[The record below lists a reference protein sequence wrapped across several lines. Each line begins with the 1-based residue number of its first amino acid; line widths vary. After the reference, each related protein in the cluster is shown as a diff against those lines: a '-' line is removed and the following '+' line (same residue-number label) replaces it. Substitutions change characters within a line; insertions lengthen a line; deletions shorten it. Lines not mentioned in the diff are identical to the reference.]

1 MSSLSSTNT
10 GTSAGARA
18 GGGGGLDDSVSAS
31 EVSAS
36 DVGSSAA
43 PCDAGDSVRT
53 SRGRKKFASG
63 LSVKFKKGVRG
74 YKKMS
79 ASVAGSDASSAASKR
94 QGRRARVTA
103 EVAKQVELG
112 EDLLESLYP
121 GLAVDA
127 ENICPKCS
135 SALGEADLASGWGH
149 AGTSSEYETR
159 CPSCG
164 HGFVPNFSVE
174 CKSPAFEGSQG
185 RGTPLYC
192 DLLSPWVLLREIR
205 SAVDGRSSPSGTAGR
220 AQAGGV
226 DDILDE
232 KFRSGG
238 DIRATLWW

>member
-79 ASVAGSDASSAASKR
+79 ASVASGDASSAASRR

-174 CKSPAFEGSQG
+174 CKSPTFEGSQG

-205 SAVDGRSSPSGTAGR
+205 SAVDGRSSPSGTTAGR

-238 DIRATLWW
+238 